1 MIRVVACGVLA
12 PLCWGKCGRGSPPA
26 TWVLG
31 ITTGKIGIFLTQQI
45 MHSRAYLHNIRRGGW
60 GGGDP
65 LPYRRSILWDW
76 RKLFT
81 RRKMN
86 KRILH
91 HTSHSSLTRLFIFRR
106 DNQDVTLLSE
116 CDVTSRMHIPGS
128 ALYRSRSS
136 LCTAT

>member
-60 GGGDP
+60 GGATP
-65 LPYRRSILWDW
+65 S
-76 RKLFT
+76 
-81 RRKMN
+81 
-86 KRILH
+86 RIDVP
-91 HTSHSSLTRLFIFRR
+91 SSGIGG
-106 DNQDVTLLSE
+106 NS
-116 CDVTSRMHIPGS
+116 SRGGK
-128 ALYRSRSS
+128 
-136 LCTAT
+136 